1 MGRRTAASR
10 PQAIDG
16 AGSGRDFPPEPFY
29 CASSN
34 QARNLA
40 LDATIEELSMT
51 RPFEGIRIIDAT
63 HVLAGPFA
71 AYQLAVLGAD
81 VIKVEHP
88 DDPDQTRDSGTDRPL
103 NRGGMGTSYLTQGSN
118 KRAITLDLKSE
129 AGRAVLKRLVA
140 RADVMVEN
148 FRPGAFAALGLGYE
162 AMSEIN
168 PRLIY
173 CSISAFGQEGPRGN
187 QTAYDHVIQATSG
200 LMATTGTEDV
210 NPIKFGSPAVDYAT
224 GTMGAFA
231 LASALFQRERTGRG
245 QRIDLAML
253 DVAMIL
259 MSSHLT
265 GYLRNG
271 AEPKP
276 SGNRHL
282 HATNSCYAA
291 KDGLVMLGASNL
303 RQQRRL
309 WQALDRPEMVKRDNE
324 AREQD
329 REREAAALTEILE
342 TRTAD
347 EWEAFFQARHVPA
360 ARVRSLAETV
370 RDPQFATRG
379 VTHHHA
385 SAPGVEGGFDVPL
398 AAFKFAHGGPSIERP
413 PPEHGADT
421 DGVLAEHGYDADQI
435 AALRKAGVI

>member
-1 MGRRTAASR
+1 
-10 PQAIDG
+10 
-16 AGSGRDFPPEPFY
+16 
-29 CASSN
+29 
-34 QARNLA
+34 
-40 LDATIEELSMT
+40 MT
-51 RPFEGIRIIDAT
+51 RPFEGIRIIDIT

-81 VIKVEHP
+81 VIKVEDP
-88 DDPDQTRDSGTDRPL
+88 NDPDQTRGTGTDRAL
-103 NRGGMGTSYLTQGSN
+103 NRRLMGTGFLTQASN
-118 KRAITLDLKSE
+118 KRAITLNLKSE
-129 AGRAVLKRLVA
+129 AGCQILKRLVA
-140 RADVMVEN
+140 SADVMVEN
-148 FRPGAFAALGLGYE
+148 YRPGAFEALGLGYE
-162 AMSEIN
+162 AMAALN

-173 CSISAFGQEGPRGN
+173 CSISAFGQDGPRGH

-200 LMATTGTEDV
+200 LMATTGTEEV

-231 LASALFQRERTGRG
+231 LASALFQRERTGHG

-276 SGNRHL
+276 SGNRHA
-282 HATNSCYAA
+282 HATNSCYEA

-309 WQALDRPEMVKRDNE
+309 WLALERPDMVKQDNE
-324 AREQD
+324 AREDD
-329 REREAAALTEILE
+329 RDREAALLADILK

-360 ARVRSLAETV
+360 ARVRRLAESV
-370 RDPQFATRG
+370 EDPQFATRG
-379 VTHHHA
+379 VTHRYENA
-385 SAPGVEGGFDVPL
+385 AGVEGGFSVPL
-398 AAFKFAHGGPSIERP
+398 AAFKFAHGGPSIETP
-413 PPEHGADT
+413 PPQFGADT
-421 DGVLAEHGYDADQI
+421 EAVLAEHGYSAI
-435 AALRKAGVI
+435 EITAFRRAGAI